1 MKTLR
6 TLLEGGNVFKDAD
19 GKPLTGRINQS
30 DVPATVAWL
39 EQLTGLDFTTDI
51 DPDTKKPRRW
61 LGSTGKA
68 PTSGDLDLAVDL
80 NDISKDQLAAKLT
93 QWIVGHK
100 LPPDEWIKKGGE
112 VHLRTPIQGRPDLGY
127 VQTDFM
133 FFSNLDWGTFYY
145 NQGAGSAYK
154 GMNRAVLMSSLAKHY
169 GLTLGSN
176 GVFSRANKQLITMD
190 PDEAARMIL
199 GPKATRANLST
210 VETIFAALAQDKDRE
225 VKIKDFREYLNKEG
239 LQQPDAVT
247 EDADTYFL
255 ARLRDRI
262 VNQGMQPL
270 VERESANPYTIYEAA
285 AVGVGGRA
293 KGIEHLEDYV
303 FREGTAGVN
312 KALAIVAAFNKDSK
326 TASVKWDGKPA
337 VVFGRKPETGEFV
350 LTDDSGF
357 GAVGYDGLFTST
369 RAIANNLSQRDANAA
384 AKGNLANRVQTLL
397 PTYQTV
403 WPLLEAATPEN
414 FRGYV
419 KGDLMYWG
427 KTDQPLPPTE
437 QEIVSGVVYQSAG
450 LLVFKPNT
458 VAYRIPVKSTL
469 GKSILNSEVGVAIHT
484 MYEDV
489 GAEKQP
495 LKGVKFNEVPGL
507 FLILPIYAKP
517 VATENPYVAM
527 IKKVLKATGPAINV
541 LFNPAELRAMK
552 ITDFA
557 KLAVDYINR
566 RVDPN
571 DRAYTGDFSDLVPG
585 FEAWLQSTQ
594 TAQKYSNIQQYL
606 DSPTSNRNALQAAFV
621 LFELLHDLKLDLL
634 GKLDQQVPGNEGW
647 VFATPAGYGKAVNR
661 FDFSARNKAR
671 NNPQP
676 G

>member
-80 NDISKDQLAAKLT
+80 NDISKEQLAANLT

-100 LPPDEWIKKGGE
+100 LPPAEWIKKAGE
-112 VHLRTPIQGRPDLGY
+112 VHLRTPIQGRPELGY

-133 FFSNLDWGTFYY
+133 FFPNLDWGTFYY

-176 GVFSRANKQLITMD
+176 GVISRANKQLITMD
-190 PDEAARMIL
+190 PDEAASMIL
-199 GPKATRANLST
+199 GPRATRDNLST
-210 VETIFAALAQDKDRE
+210 VETIFAALAKDKDRE
-225 VKIKDFREYLNKEG
+225 AKIKDFREYLTREG
-239 LQQPDAVT
+239 LPQPDAVT
-247 EDADTYFL
+247 EDTDTYFL

-369 RAIANNLSQRDANAA
+369 RAIANNLSQRDDNAA

-397 PTYQTV
+397 PTYQKV
-403 WPLLEAATPEN
+403 WPLLEAATPKN

-427 KTDQPLPPTE
+427 RTDQPLPPTE

-458 VAYRIPVKSTL
+458 VTYRIPVKSTL
-469 GKSILNSEVGVAIHT
+469 GQSILNSEVGVAIHT

-495 LKGVKFNEVPGL
+495 LKGVKFNDVPGL

-527 IKKVLKATGPAINV
+527 IKKVLKAAGPAINV

-571 DRAYTGDFSDLVPG
+571 DQAYTGNFSDLVPG

-606 DSPTSNRNALQAAFV
+606 DSPTSNRGALQAAFV